1 MGNEQRAAA
10 GSAEDALVARAGTCA
25 ALLGAAVVHATVVRE
40 HYLEWP
46 PAGLFFVALQVVEG
60 MLAVAV
66 VLAWG
71 RRTAVLVL
79 ASSLGTLA
87 VWAVSRTVGLPV
99 GPPDVAAREP
109 VGVPDLACVVLEI
122 AAALLVLPWVL
133 RRRATAPPGTA
144 RPGIRSS
151 RRVAAVAVLL
161 AAAVTGWGLTPAVA
175 DDGEHDHDHPHESAA
190 SRVGDAGSVPQPQK
204 TRSTT

>member
-1 MGNEQRAAA
+1 MGTEQPAAA
-10 GSAEDALVARAGTCA
+10 DGLEHALVARTGTCA

-60 MLAVAV
+60 LLAVAV

-71 RRTAVLVL
+71 RRTAALVL

-99 GPPDVAAREP
+99 GPQDLQAREP
-109 VGVPDLACVVLEI
+109 VGVPDLACVVLEV

-133 RRRATAPPGTA
+133 RRRATAPGTA
-144 RPGIRSS
+144 RPGLRSS
-151 RRVAAVAVLL
+151 RRAAAVAALS

-175 DDGEHDHDHPHESAA
+175 DDPEHDHDHRHGSAA
-190 SRVGDAGSVPQPQK
+190 SVVGDTGSVPQPQK